1 MPKQLLSSKKFIFST
16 FILLV
21 GLFLFINHSLLA
33 QTLPVGSVGTANDFD
48 NDLRLGV
55 QNLAVNPA
63 AQIQQKEIQ
72 NQDYKSTWD
81 EFGTN
86 VLIDGDTTP
95 DKVIR
100 KITQDIIQAVET
112 EKGYDL
118 EEASYLENI
127 HLAPEEVQSIEG
139 PAGSDV
145 PPTEPIIPN
154 PSLEA
159 NPNVDVSSA
168 ENNEI
173 IAATSITTATSTTI
187 ETTETAASKIDT
199 AISKSETKS
208 ETNTSIIE
216 TGPANENA
224 IFEAILKGEEAA
236 EQTPAEEN
244 IPVPEATPPTE

>member
-1 MPKQLLSSKKFIFST
+1 MPKQLLSGKKFIFSIS
-16 FILLV
+16 ILLV
-21 GLFLFINHSLLA
+21 GLFLFVNSLSA
-33 QTLPVGSVGTANDFD
+33 QILPVGTANDFD

-55 QNLAVNPA
+55 QNLIENPT

-86 VLIDGDTTP
+86 ILIDGTAP
-95 DKVIR
+95 SDKINI
-100 KITQDIIQAVET
+100 KITQDIIQAIET
-112 EKGYDL
+112 EKSYDL

-168 ENNEI
+168 EDNEI
-173 IAATSITTATSTTI
+173 ITETSTV
-187 ETTETAASKIDT
+187 ETAISKVET

-208 ETNTSIIE
+208 ETDTSIIE
-216 TGPANENA
+216 TGPPSENA
-224 IFEAILKGEEAA
+224 IFEAILKGEEAI
-236 EQTPAEEN
+236 EQTPPAEN